1 MLLEQSRHTEEKKNK
16 ARRTLGEREG
26 GGGGGGVEG
35 SGRSGLMHCYLACSS
50 SSRHSS
56 SVFKPEHRGCL
67 APGHCCQRLENSRVS
82 RFSKPL
88 LYSGA
93 FRKKIALLYSL
104 NRRHAQFG
112 LSRSGTA
119 DGQQDGGECAIRR

>member
-1 MLLEQSRHTEEKKNK
+1 MLPKQSYRGGGGHK
-16 ARRTLGEREG
+16 ARRTLGEG
-26 GGGGGGVEG
+26 GGGGGGVVEG
-35 SGRSGLMHCYLACSS
+35 SERSGLMHCYLACSS
-50 SSRHSS
+50 SSRHSG

-93 FRKKIALLYSL
+93 LREKKKNCSTVLAQQASCSVWAVML
-104 NRRHAQFG
+104 RHG
-112 LSRSGTA
+112 
-119 DGQQDGGECAIRR
+119 